1 MLRSP
6 HVAGGDCSAGVSHPA
21 TLSGCYSVTPMTQ
34 PQHNSRAPLPALAA
48 RKRQAAERRD
58 AEAAVLRAQADEL
71 DQEHERREEAA
82 R

>member
-1 MLRSP
+1 
-6 HVAGGDCSAGVSHPA
+6 
-21 TLSGCYSVTPMTQ
+21 MTQ